1 MRNPSISHEKPTG
14 FSLGLRNDGSQKPI
28 GFSLGFNSH
37 TQAEP
42 TENLIQTPENPTS
55 PSQGEGFHGAVVS
68 TTEPGAIDA
77 VAETLSLGSGRS
89 FAELDLRPYQAEAI
103 RGLRIGLAEG
113 YQRQMLYGPTGMG
126 KTALAVGLVKGARL
140 KGKRVAFLCNR
151 IQLVEQA
158 FAAFRKYGID
168 CGVIQGQNSRR
179 EYENV
184 LVCSIQTVA
193 KRGLPD
199 VDFII
204 IDEAHGVAGSKDYR
218 GIIEAF
224 AGKPVIGLS
233 ATPFAKGLGK
243 HYDKLNGPLF
253 ERMVVAS
260 TIQELIGEG
269 YLVDC
274 DIYAP
279 SEPDMTGFKQV
290 RNKFGEMDF
299 SDMDVGQAS
308 DKPEL
313 IGDIVSH
320 WFKHAKGTPT
330 VVFASNIAHSKH
342 IVEQFLAAGVKAEHI
357 DCYDDTDERRAA
369 LKRFESGETM
379 VISNSALLAEGWDAP
394 FCQTLILARPTRSL
408 IRYIQMAGRVLRPAE
423 GKTRALILDHSGTVK
438 NLGFPTDD
446 LPLELDDGK
455 PKKQSSSKKKEKL
468 PTACAKCSF
477 MKTSHKCPACGFA
490 PERQNDVHTAD
501 GELVKQERG
510 AKKSKATQAE
520 KQQFY
525 SELLGY
531 QAMKGYS
538 DGRISNISREKFGV
552 WPNAMQK
559 VACEPSQETK
569 RYIQSRNIAYAK
581 GKKSGAGPALAVL
594 REGMKNAA

>member
-1 MRNPSISHEKPTG
+1 MDNRNVSQQEPSGFFVGIGTEDYEEPTG
-14 FSLGLRNDGSQKPI
+14 FHSDNHL
-28 GFSLGFNSH
+28 GFSW
-37 TQAEP
+37 EP
-42 TENLIQTPENPTS
+42 KNNLIQTPEKPTT
-55 PSQGEGFHGAVVS
+55 PSQGEGFSANLLS
-68 TTEPGAIDA
+68 TTGADPHAA
-77 VAETLSLGSGRS
+77 VAETLSLGSGRKS
-89 FAELDLRPYQAEAI
+89 AELELRPYQAEAI
-103 RGLRIGLAEG
+103 RGLRIGLSEG
-113 YQRQMLYGPTGMG
+113 YLRQMLYGPTGMG
-126 KTALAVGLVKGARL
+126 KTALSVGLVKGARL

-158 FAAFRKYGID
+158 SAAFRKYGID
-168 CGVIQGQNSRR
+168 HGIIQGQNSRR
-179 EYENV
+179 EYEHV
-184 LVCSIQTVA
+184 LICSIQTVA
-193 KRGLPD
+193 KRGLPN

-218 GIIEAF
+218 GIIETF

-233 ATPFAKGLGK
+233 ATPFARGLGK
-243 HYDKLNGPLF
+243 HYDKLKGPLF
-253 ERMVVAS
+253 ERMVIAS
-260 TIQELIGEG
+260 TIGELIEDGH
-269 YLVDC
+269 LVDC

-290 RNKFGEMDF
+290 RNKFGELDF
-299 SDMDVGQAS
+299 SDMDVGQAT

-320 WFKHAKGTPT
+320 WLKLAKGTPT

-342 IVEQFLAAGVKAEHI
+342 IVDQFLAAGVTAEHI
-357 DCYDDTDERRAA
+357 DCYDDTDARREA
-369 LKRFESGETM
+369 LKRFESGQTTI
-379 VISNSALLAEGWDAP
+379 ISNSALLAEGWDAP

-408 IRYIQMAGRVLRPAE
+408 IRYIQMAGRVLRPAP

-438 NLGFPTDD
+438 NLGFPADD

-455 PKKQSSSKKKEKL
+455 PKKSAASKKKEKL

-490 PERQNDVHTAD
+490 PEKQNDVHTAD

-510 AKKSKATQAE
+510 AKKATQAE

-531 QAMKGYS
+531 QSIKGYS
-538 DGRISNISREKFGV
+538 DGRISNIFREKFGV

-559 VACEPSQETK
+559 VVCEPSAATK
-569 RYIQSRNIAYAK
+569 KYIQSRNIAYAK
-581 GKKSGAGPALAVL
+581 GKA
-594 REGMKNAA
+594 NAK

>member
-1 MRNPSISHEKPTG
+1 MDFADTEFVAAVSETPSAG
-14 FSLGLRNDGSQKPI
+14 
-28 GFSLGFNSH
+28 
-37 TQAEP
+37 
-42 TENLIQTPENPTS
+42 
-55 PSQGEGFHGAVVS
+55 
-68 TTEPGAIDA
+68 
-77 VAETLSLGSGRS
+77 LGSFG
-89 FAELDLRPYQAEAI
+89 AELDLRPYQAAAI
-103 RGLRIGLAEG
+103 QSLRLGLGEG
-113 YQRQMLYGPTGMG
+113 YLRQMLYGPTGMG
-126 KTALAVGLVKGARL
+126 KTALAVGLVKGARA

-158 FAAFRKYGID
+158 SAAFRKYGISH
-168 CGVIQGQNSRR
+168 GIIQGENSRR
-179 EYENV
+179 EYEHV
-184 LVCSIQTVA
+184 LVCSIQTIA
-193 KRGLPD
+193 RRGIPD

-218 GIIEAF
+218 GIIETF

-243 HYDKLNGPLF
+243 HYDNLKGPLF
-253 ERMVVAS
+253 ERMIAAS
-260 TIQELIGEG
+260 TIRELIEDGW
-269 YLVDC
+269 LVDC

-290 RNKFGEMDF
+290 RNKFGELDF
-299 SDMDVGQAS
+299 SDMDVGQAT
-308 DKPEL
+308 DKQEL

-320 WFKHAKGTPT
+320 WFKLAKGTPT

-342 IVEQFLAAGVKAEHI
+342 IVEQFIAAGVTAEHI
-357 DCYDDTDERRAA
+357 DCYDDSDARRDA
-369 LKRFESGETM
+369 LRRFESGQTTI
-379 VISNSALLAEGWDAP
+379 ISNSALLAEGWDAP

-408 IRYIQMAGRVLRPAE
+408 IRYIQMAGRVLRPAP

-455 PKKQSSSKKKEKL
+455 PKKQSASKKKEEKL

-477 MKTSHKCPACGFA
+477 MKTSHKCPQCGFA
-490 PERQNDVHTAD
+490 PEKQNDIHTAE

-510 AKKSKATQAE
+510 AKKSKATQPE

-538 DGRISNISREKFGV
+538 DGRIANIFHERFGV

-559 VACEPSQETK
+559 LACEPSAETK

-581 GKKSGAGPALAVL
+581 GKK
-594 REGMKNAA
+594 NAE

>member
-1 MRNPSISHEKPTG
+1 MNNLYESQQEPIGFFVETYHQEYEEPNGFISETQEKPNG
-14 FSLGLRNDGSQKPI
+14 FSLDNPTGTQQEPVLDSQSHKIPTTLAMERGFTADLTTPTGDGACESV
-28 GFSLGFNSH
+28 
-37 TQAEP
+37 A
-42 TENLIQTPENPTS
+42 ENLS
-55 PSQGEGFHGAVVS
+55 PG
-68 TTEPGAIDA
+68 
-77 VAETLSLGSGRS
+77 LGRS
-89 FAELDLRPYQAEAI
+89 VADLDLRPYQAEAI
-103 RGLRIGLAEG
+103 QSLRAGLA
-113 YQRQMLYGPTGMG
+113 QNFSRQMLYGPTGMG

-158 FAAFRKYGID
+158 FAAFRKYGIE

-184 LVCSIQTVA
+184 LVCSIQTIA
-193 KRGLPD
+193 KRGLPE

-218 GIIEAF
+218 GIIETF

-260 TIQELIGEG
+260 TIQELIAEG

-290 RNKFGEMDF
+290 RNKFGELDF
-299 SDMDVGQAS
+299 SDMDVGQAT

-342 IVEQFLAAGVKAEHI
+342 IVEQFLAAGVSASHL
-357 DCYDDTDERRAA
+357 DCYDDTDERRAI
-369 LKRFESGETM
+369 LKRFESGETT
-379 VISNSALLAEGWDAP
+379 VISNASLLAEGWDAP

-423 GKTRALILDHSGTVK
+423 GKDRALILDHSGTVK
-438 NLGFPTDD
+438 HLGFPTDD

-455 PKKQSSSKKKEKL
+455 PKKQTAAKRKEKL
-468 PTACAKCSF
+468 PTACPSCAF
-477 MKTSHKCPACGFA
+477 MKTSHKCPRCGFA
-490 PERQNDVHTAD
+490 PEKQNDIQTAD

-510 AKKSKATQAE
+510 AKKATQAE

-525 SELLGY
+525 SELLGLA
-531 QAMKGYS
+531 AMRGYS
-538 DGRISNISREKFGV
+538 DGRCSHIFRDRYGV

-559 VACEPSQETK
+559 VVCEPSKETK
-569 RYIQSRNIAYAK
+569 RYIQSRNIAFAK
-581 GKKSGAGPALAVL
+581 GKK
-594 REGMKNAA
+594 NAA

>member
-1 MRNPSISHEKPTG
+1 VDFTDTG
-14 FSLGLRNDGSQKPI
+14 FAAAVYEAPPI
-28 GFSLGFNSH
+28 GLGRF
-37 TQAEP
+37 
-42 TENLIQTPENPTS
+42 
-55 PSQGEGFHGAVVS
+55 G
-68 TTEPGAIDA
+68 
-77 VAETLSLGSGRS
+77 
-89 FAELDLRPYQAEAI
+89 AELELRPYQAQAI
-103 RGLRIGLAEG
+103 QGLRIGLSEG
-113 YQRQMLYGPTGMG
+113 CLRQMLYGPTGMG
-126 KTALAVGLVKGARL
+126 KTALAVGLVKGARA

-158 FAAFRKYGID
+158 SKAFQNYGIAH
-168 CGVIQGQNSRR
+168 GIIQGDNSRR
-179 EYENV
+179 EYEHV
-184 LVCSIQTVA
+184 LVCSIQTIA
-193 KRGLPD
+193 KRGIPD

-218 GIIEAF
+218 GIIETF

-253 ERMVVAS
+253 ERMVIAA
-260 TIQELIGEG
+260 TIQELISEG

-290 RNKFGEMDF
+290 KNKFGELDW
-299 SDMDVGQAS
+299 SDMDVGEAT

-320 WFKHAKGTPT
+320 WFKLARGTPT

-357 DCYDDTDERRAA
+357 DCYDDTDDRRAA
-369 LKRFESGETM
+369 LKRFEKGETTI
-379 VISNSALLAEGWDAP
+379 ISNSALLAEGWDAP
-394 FCQTLILARPTRSL
+394 FCQTLILARPTKSL

-423 GKTRALILDHSGTVK
+423 GKTRALILDHSGSSKT
-438 NLGFPTDD
+438 LGYPTDD

-455 PKKQSSSKKKEKL
+455 PKKQSASKKKEKL
-468 PTACAKCSF
+468 PTACPSCSF
-477 MKTSHKCPACGFA
+477 LKVSHKCPQCGFA
-490 PERQNDVHTAD
+490 PEKQNTIHAAE

-510 AKKSKATQAE
+510 AKKVKATMAE

-525 SELLGY
+525 SELLGH
-531 QAMKGYS
+531 QAIKGWS
-538 DGRISNISREKFGV
+538 DGRVAHVYRDKFGV
-552 WPNAMQK
+552 WPNSLNK
-559 VACEPSQETK
+559 VACEPSADTK

-581 GKKSGAGPALAVL
+581 G
-594 REGMKNAA
+594 MKHAA

>member
-1 MRNPSISHEKPTG
+1 MDNRNVSQQEPSGFFVGNSIEDYEKPTG
-14 FSLGLRNDGSQKPI
+14 FISGSDV
-28 GFSLGFNSH
+28 GSSWDATN
-37 TQAEP
+37 
-42 TENLIQTPENPTS
+42 NLIHSHSHKLPKS
-55 PSQGEGFHGAVVS
+55 PSQGEGFSESLVS
-68 TTEPGAIDA
+68 TVGEREPGSDDEIPP
-77 VAETLSLGSGRS
+77 TGSARTA
-89 FAELDLRPYQAEAI
+89 AELELRPYQAAAI
-103 RGLRIGLAEG
+103 QSLRAGLGEG
-113 YQRQMLYGPTGMG
+113 YLRQMLYGPTGCG
-126 KTALAVGLVKGARL
+126 KTALSVGLVKGARA
-140 KGKRVAFLCNR
+140 KGKRVAFLANR
-151 IQLVEQA
+151 IQLVDQA
-158 FAAFRKYGID
+158 SRTFNKYGISH
-168 CGVIQGQNSRR
+168 GVIQGQNSRR
-179 EYENV
+179 EYEHV
-184 LVCSIQTVA
+184 LVCSIQTIA
-193 KRGLPD
+193 KRGIPD

-218 GIIEAF
+218 GIIETF

-243 HYDKLNGPLF
+243 HYDSLKGPLF

-290 RNKFGEMDF
+290 RNKFGEMDW
-299 SDMDVGQAS
+299 SDMDVGEAA

-320 WFKHAKGTPT
+320 WFKLARGTPT

-342 IVEQFLAAGVKAEHI
+342 IVEQFLSAGVKAEHI

-369 LKRFESGETM
+369 LKRFETGETTI
-379 VISNSALLAEGWDAP
+379 ISNSALLAEGWDAP
-394 FCQTLILARPTRSL
+394 FCQTLILARPTKSL
-408 IRYIQMAGRVLRPAE
+408 IRYIQMAGRVLRPAD
-423 GKTRALILDHSGTVK
+423 GKERALVLDHSGTVK
-438 NLGFPTDD
+438 LLGFPTDD

-455 PKKQSSSKKKEKL
+455 PKKSTGAKKKEKL
-468 PTACAKCSF
+468 PKACPKCSF
-477 MKTSHKCPACGFA
+477 MKTAHICPSCGFT
-490 PERQNDVHTAD
+490 PEKQNDVHTAD

-531 QAMKGYS
+531 QSIKGYS
-538 DGRISNISREKFGV
+538 DGRIANIFREKHGV

-559 VACEPSQETK
+559 VACEPSPETRK
-569 RYIQSRNIAYAK
+569 FIQSRNIAYAK
-581 GKKSGAGPALAVL
+581 GKKNGS
-594 REGMKNAA
+594 

>member
-1 MRNPSISHEKPTG
+1 MNNLYVSQQEPSGFFNEAYAQEYEEPAGFISETQEKPTG
-14 FSLGLRNDGSQKPI
+14 FFMGNPAGTQQKPVLDSQSHKLPKSPSHGV
-28 GFSLGFNSH
+28 GFSENR
-37 TQAEP
+37 TTA
-42 TENLIQTPENPTS
+42 TES
-55 PSQGEGFHGAVVS
+55 GES
-68 TTEPGAIDA
+68 DETEKS
-77 VAETLSLGSGRS
+77 LSAGSGPLTV
-89 FAELDLRPYQAEAI
+89 ELDLRPYQAEAI
-103 RGLRIGLAEG
+103 RGLRVGLSEG
-113 YQRQMLYGPTGMG
+113 YLRQMLYGPTGMG

-158 FAAFRKYGID
+158 FSAFRKYGID

-179 EYENV
+179 EYEHV

-218 GIIEAF
+218 GIIETF

-243 HYDKLNGPLF
+243 QYDKLGGPLF

-260 TIQELIGEG
+260 TIQELIAEG

-290 RNKFGEMDF
+290 KNKFGEMDF
-299 SDMDVGQAS
+299 SDMDVGQAT

-320 WFKHAKGTPT
+320 WFKHANGTPT

-369 LKRFESGETM
+369 LKRFESGETTI
-379 VISNSALLAEGWDAP
+379 ISNSALLAEGWDAP

-455 PKKQSSSKKKEKL
+455 PKKQSASKKKEEKL
-468 PTACAKCSF
+468 PTACAKCKF

-490 PERQNDVHTAD
+490 PEKQNDVHTAD

-531 QAMKGYS
+531 QSMKGYS
-538 DGRISNISREKFGV
+538 DGRISNIFREKFGV
-552 WPNAMQK
+552 WPNAMNK
-559 VACEPSQETK
+559 LACEPSVETK
-569 RYIQSRNIAYAK
+569 KYIQSRNIAYAK
-581 GKKSGAGPALAVL
+581 G
-594 REGMKNAA
+594 MKNAA

>member
-1 MRNPSISHEKPTG
+1 MDKQMLEQMDNLQYYQTDEQKVTPSSASASSATAIKSPSHGGG
-14 FSLGLRNDGSQKPI
+14 FSRN
-28 GFSLGFNSH
+28 L
-37 TQAEP
+37 TTP
-42 TENLIQTPENPTS
+42 TVER
-55 PSQGEGFHGAVVS
+55 
-68 TTEPGAIDA
+68 EPGSDDK
-77 VAETLSLGSGRS
+77 TLSPGLGSS

-103 RGLRIGLAEG
+103 RWLRIGLSEG
-113 YQRQMLYGPTGMG
+113 CQRQMLYGPTGMG
-126 KTALAVGLVKGARL
+126 KTALAVGLIKGARL

-151 IQLVEQA
+151 IQLVDQA

-179 EYENV
+179 EYEHV
-184 LVCSIQTVA
+184 LVCSIQTIA

-218 GIIEAF
+218 GIIETF

-243 HYDKLNGPLF
+243 RYDKLGGPLF
-253 ERMVVAS
+253 ERMVVAA
-260 TIQELIGEG
+260 TIQELIADG

-279 SEPDMTGFKQV
+279 GEPDMTGFKQV

-313 IGDIVSH
+313 IGDIVTH
-320 WFKHAKGTPT
+320 WFKHARNTPT

-369 LKRFESGETM
+369 LKRFESGETT

-394 FCQTLILARPTRSL
+394 FCQTLILARPTRSM

-455 PKKQSSSKKKEKL
+455 PKKQSASKKKEEKL

-477 MKTSHKCPACGFA
+477 MKTAHKCPACGFA
-490 PERQNDVHTAD
+490 PEKQNTVHSVD

-510 AKKSKATQAE
+510 AKKPKATQAE

-531 QAMKGYS
+531 QAMKGWS
-538 DGRISNISREKFGV
+538 DGRVAHCFRERYGV
-552 WPNAMQK
+552 WPNAMK
-559 VACEPSQETK
+559 KDACEPSVETK
-569 RYIQSRNIAYAK
+569 KYIQSRNIAYAK
-581 GKKSGAGPALAVL
+581 G
-594 REGMKNAA
+594 MKHAA

>member
-1 MRNPSISHEKPTG
+1 MDNPIVTQEKPTG
-14 FSLGLRNDGSQKPI
+14 FSLGLLNDAHEKPA
-28 GFSLGFNSH
+28 GFSVGYGVGSEWH
-37 TQAEP
+37 AQKKPYPEP
-42 TENLIQTPENPTS
+42 EEPTS
-55 PSQGEGFHGAVVS
+55 PSQGEGFNGEVVS
-68 TTEPGAIDA
+68 TTREAGAPSNPPHGR
-77 VAETLSLGSGRS
+77 VAAALD
-89 FAELDLRPYQAEAI
+89 FDLRPYQALAI
-103 RGLRIGLAEG
+103 QGLRSGLAGG
-113 YQRQMLYGPTGMG
+113 YLRQMLYAPTGAG
-126 KTALAVGLVKGARL
+126 KTILAVGLVKGARA
-140 KGKRVAFLCNR
+140 KGKRVAFLANR

-158 FAAFRKYGID
+158 SRAFRKYGID
-168 CGVIQGQNSRR
+168 HGVIQGSNSRR
-179 EYENV
+179 EYEHV

-193 KRGLPD
+193 KRGIPD

-218 GIIEAF
+218 GIVETF
-224 AGKPVIGLS
+224 AGKPIIGLS

-243 HYDKLNGPLF
+243 RYDKLGGALF
-253 ERMVVAS
+253 ERMVAAAS
-260 TIQELIGEG
+260 IQELIADGW
-269 YLVDC
+269 LVDC

-279 SEPDMTGFKQV
+279 SEPDMTGYKQV
-290 RNKFGEMDF
+290 RNKFGELDF
-299 SDMDVGQAS
+299 SDMDVGEAS

-320 WFKHAKGTPT
+320 WFKHASGTPT

-342 IVEQFLAAGVKAEHI
+342 IVEQFLAAGVTAEHI
-357 DCYDDTDERRAA
+357 DCYDDTDERREA
-369 LKRFESGETM
+369 LKRFESGATTI
-379 VISNSALLAEGWDAP
+379 ISNSALLAEGWDAP
-394 FCQTLILARPTRSL
+394 FCQTLILARPTKSL

-438 NLGFPTDD
+438 SLGFPTDD

-455 PKKQSSSKKKEKL
+455 PKKSSPGKPKEKL
-468 PTACAKCSF
+468 PTACAKCSY

-490 PERQNDVHTAD
+490 PEKQNDVHTAD

-510 AKKSKATQAE
+510 GKKAKASQSE

-538 DGRISNISREKFGV
+538 DGRIAHIFREKFGV
-552 WPNAMQK
+552 WPNAMEK
-559 VACEPSQETK
+559 VACEPSKETK

-581 GKKSGAGPALAVL
+581 GAK
-594 REGMKNAA
+594 RAA

>member
-1 MRNPSISHEKPTG
+1 MDNRNISHEEPSGFFYGIEGTCQEKPTG
-14 FSLGLRNDGSQKPI
+14 FSVGSSWEPTNNLIHSHSQK
-28 GFSLGFNSH
+28 L
-37 TQAEP
+37 
-42 TENLIQTPENPTS
+42 PTS

-68 TTEPGAIDA
+68 TTGEESPAGI
-77 VAETLSLGSGRS
+77 EQIPSPGSGLS
-89 FAELDLRPYQAEAI
+89 ASELELRPYQAAAI
-103 RGLRIGLAEG
+103 QALRCGLSEG
-113 YQRQMLYGPTGMG
+113 YLRQMLYGPTGCG
-126 KTALAVGLVKGARL
+126 KTALSAGLVKGARA
-140 KGKRVAFLCNR
+140 KGKRVAFLANR
-151 IQLVEQA
+151 IQLVDQA
-158 FAAFRKYGID
+158 AATFHRYGIP
-168 CGVIQGQNSRR
+168 CGVIQGSNSRR
-179 EYENV
+179 EYEHV
-184 LVCSIQTVA
+184 LVCSIQTIA
-193 KRGLPD
+193 KRGIPD

-218 GIIEAF
+218 GIIETF

-233 ATPFAKGLGK
+233 ASPFAKGLGK
-243 HYDKLNGPLF
+243 HYDKLGGPLF

-260 TIQELIGEG
+260 SIRELIDDG

-274 DIYAP
+274 EIYAP

-290 RNKFGEMDF
+290 RNKFGELDF
-299 SDMDVGQAS
+299 SDMDVGEAA

-320 WFKHAKGTPT
+320 WMRLAKGTPT

-342 IVEQFLAAGVKAEHI
+342 IVEQFLAAGVSAEHI
-357 DCYDDTDERRAA
+357 DCYDDTDARRAA
-369 LKRFESGETM
+369 LKRFESGQTTI
-379 VISNSALLAEGWDAP
+379 ISNSALLAEGWDAP
-394 FCQTLILARPTRSL
+394 FCQTLILARPTKSL

-438 NLGFPTDD
+438 HLGFPTDD

-455 PKKQSSSKKKEKL
+455 PKKSAASKPKEKL

-490 PERQNDVHTAD
+490 PEKQNNVHTVD

-510 AKKSKATQAE
+510 AKKPKATQAE

-531 QAMKGYS
+531 QSMKGYS
-538 DGRISNISREKFGV
+538 DGRISNIFREKFGV

-581 GKKSGAGPALAVL
+581 GKK
-594 REGMKNAA
+594 NAA

>member
-1 MRNPSISHEKPTG
+1 METKAKHCEEPSGFFEETYTKPTG
-14 FSLGLRNDGSQKPI
+14 FCFGNLAGTYEKP
-28 GFSLGFNSH
+28 GVDNQSH
-37 TQAEP
+37 KLP
-42 TENLIQTPENPTS
+42 TTLAKE
-55 PSQGEGFHGAVVS
+55 EGFHGEVIS
-68 TTEPGAIDA
+68 TTGEGAFAA

-89 FAELDLRPYQAEAI
+89 TADLDLRPYQAEAI
-103 RGLRIGLAEG
+103 RGLRIGLSEG
-113 YQRQMLYGPTGMG
+113 YLRQMLYGPTGMG
-126 KTALAVGLVKGARL
+126 KTALAVGLVKGARA

-158 FAAFRKYGID
+158 SAAFRKYGISH
-168 CGVIQGQNSRR
+168 GIIQGQNSRR
-179 EYENV
+179 EYEHV

-218 GIIEAF
+218 GIIETF

-243 HYDKLNGPLF
+243 HYDTLGGALF
-253 ERMVVAS
+253 ERMVIAS
-260 TIQELIGEG
+260 TIQDLIGEG

-279 SEPDMTGFKQV
+279 SEPDMTGFKQI
-290 RNKFGEMDF
+290 RNKFGEMDW
-299 SDMDVGQAS
+299 SDMDVGEAA

-320 WFKHAKGTPT
+320 WFKLAKGTPT

-342 IVEQFLAAGVKAEHI
+342 IVEQFLSAGVKAEHI

-369 LKRFESGETM
+369 LKRFESGETTI
-379 VISNSALLAEGWDAP
+379 ISNSALLAEGWDAP
-394 FCQTLILARPTRSL
+394 FCQTLILARPTKSL

-455 PKKQSSSKKKEKL
+455 PKKSSGAKKKEKL
-468 PTACAKCSF
+468 PKACPKCSF
-477 MKTSHKCPACGFA
+477 MKTAHICPSCGFA
-490 PERQNDVHTAD
+490 PEKQNDVHTAD

-510 AKKSKATQAE
+510 KTKATMVQ

-525 SELLGY
+525 SELLGL
-531 QAMKGYS
+531 ANMRGYT
-538 DGRISNISREKFGV
+538 DGRIAHIYREKFGV
-552 WPNAMQK
+552 WPNGLNRN
-559 VACEPSQETK
+559 ACEPTAATK
-569 RYIQSRNIAYAK
+569 DFVQSRNIAYAK
-581 GKKSGAGPALAVL
+581 GKK
-594 REGMKNAA
+594 NAK